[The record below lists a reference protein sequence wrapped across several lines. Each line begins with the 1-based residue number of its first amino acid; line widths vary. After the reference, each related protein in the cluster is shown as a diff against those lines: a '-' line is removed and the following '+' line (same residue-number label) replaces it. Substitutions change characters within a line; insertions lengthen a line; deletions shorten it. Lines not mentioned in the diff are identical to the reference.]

1 MLDHC
6 DWLDL
11 DHVPVSGARG
21 WSLTPPEP
29 GGPECGRT
37 AFLGRE
43 SERR

>member
-11 DHVPVSGARG
+11 DHVLVPGARG

-29 GGPECGRT
+29 GGPECHVPEDSIPR
-37 AFLGRE
+37 
-43 SERR
+43 